1 MYYIFTPTYK
11 VTFSVNHDQDID
23 QRESKGAHS
32 HTSKLCGTQG
42 FNDST
47 DFNRNLSHVL
57 SPYLNL
63 AAYSTCCYHEDSSQ
77 DEVDTSMNGRDKKHN
92 LVKASKLFN
101 DNPNDVD
108 ELYLS
113 ER

>member
-47 DFNRNLSHVL
+47 DFNKNLSHIL

-63 AAYSTCCYHEDSSQ
+63 AAKSTCCYQEDRSQ

-108 ELYLS
+108 ELYLT